1 MDNWSWQPMVDH
13 IILLRSSQWTIML
26 TEKMKEAEL
35 KLLVD
40 MLLSGLV
47 WFGSMLLLLIMV
59 SYGVVSTPEMT
70 DWQQITRNDSYLIA
84 ASDGVFEKLTM
95 QEVCDLLWYEEL
107 KANVKAEYIHGVT
120 DTLADLLV
128 NTAFERGTMD
138 NMAIVVI
145 PLKSSGTFVENV
157 FDVDETSD
165 LSLLELQKKLG
176 NADFLTNLFT
186 NAL

>member
-1 MDNWSWQPMVDH
+1 
-13 IILLRSSQWTIML
+13 
-26 TEKMKEAEL
+26 
-35 KLLVD
+35 
-40 MLLSGLV
+40 
-47 WFGSMLLLLIMV
+47 MV

-95 QEVCDLLWYEEL
+95 QEVCDLLWYEKL
-107 KANVKAEYIHGVT
+107 KANVKAEYIHSVT
-120 DTLADLLV
+120 YTLADLLV

-176 NADFLTNLFT
+176 NADFLAIFT
-186 NAL
+186 NSL